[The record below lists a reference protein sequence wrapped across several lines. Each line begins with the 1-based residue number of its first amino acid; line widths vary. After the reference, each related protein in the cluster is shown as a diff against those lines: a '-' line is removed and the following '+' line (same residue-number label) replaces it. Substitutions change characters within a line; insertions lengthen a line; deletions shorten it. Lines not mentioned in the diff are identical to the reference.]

1 MACLSRVVRKMT
13 AYQLNKHDVN
23 AFVEL
28 FDMYMQAHC
37 SVNCSQTFMLKV
49 CIKSVHHGDIKCAMV
64 F

>member
-1 MACLSRVVRKMT
+1 MASLSSVVRKMT
-13 AYQLNKHDVN
+13 AYQLNKYAAN

-28 FDMYMQAHC
+28 FDMCIQAHC

-49 CIKSVHHGDIKCAMV
+49 FIQNVHHGGIECAMV